1 MQVPR
6 GQEGLC
12 NLRGEAQVGSSA
24 GSGSCQCWGG
34 DRLFAWRVEVAQGLG
49 F

>member
-1 MQVPR
+1 MRIPR

-12 NLRGEAQVGSSA
+12 NLRREAQVGSSA
-24 GSGSCQCWGG
+24 GSGSCQCRGG
-34 DRLFAWRVEVAQGLG
+34 DGLFAWWVEVAQGLG